1 MCAWVSASAEKKV
14 QWKCC
19 IKPLIRVE
27 HIRII
32 LHAQSGSCYAAACVV
47 LLAPE
52 FSPLICVHASACMH
66 WEWRVC
72 AARCLMWCVF
82 ARARPDFWGSLRCVR
97 SSRCKAC
104 RPKRHQ
110 VPCLK
115 IQMGLPPFPSSPPS
129 FRLNVEVFSLPAQ
142 LFSFTDRRLWLHPI
156 KNPTA
161 TQASLLVSQQIH
173 SETAPSNEPL
183 ALPRDHDIAAIQL
196 PRQTMPPSK
205 TIVAKTL
212 ADLMRNP
219 AGGCSSGLWELTN
232 HGLKTVFTK
241 WAYVR
246 HNIVGPH
253 SKSIN
258 LNMSIICDLF
268 RIFNPPAVEAEL
280 DIEVQVMASYTIPEK
295 ALFFFWL
302 CSCMENCPCRLW
314 LLLIIMWHS
323 TASLPYH
330 ISAFNHRNSHYTY

>member
-1 MCAWVSASAEKKV
+1 M
-14 QWKCC
+14 
-19 IKPLIRVE
+19 
-27 HIRII
+27 
-32 LHAQSGSCYAAACVV
+32 
-47 LLAPE
+47 
-52 FSPLICVHASACMH
+52 
-66 WEWRVC
+66 
-72 AARCLMWCVF
+72 
-82 ARARPDFWGSLRCVR
+82 
-97 SSRCKAC
+97 
-104 RPKRHQ
+104 
-110 VPCLK
+110 
-115 IQMGLPPFPSSPPS
+115 
-129 FRLNVEVFSLPAQ
+129 
-142 LFSFTDRRLWLHPI
+142 
-156 KNPTA
+156 
-161 TQASLLVSQQIH
+161 
-173 SETAPSNEPL
+173 PSNEPL

-241 WAYVR
+241 WAYIR

-314 LLLIIMWHS
+314 LLLITMWHS
-323 TASLPYH
+323 TASLPYP